1 MFRRLFQAH
10 PASVGETYLEHMVH
24 AAYFGS
30 RMLLAG
36 LACLIH
42 ALIPSL
48 FQSTGREV
56 ITELYTKMVT
66 HRRATAT
73 DTSSDASRQVRVT

>member
-42 ALIPSL
+42 ALIPRL
-48 FQSTGREV
+48 AGEPHRGRG
-56 ITELYTKMVT
+56 
-66 HRRATAT
+66 
-73 DTSSDASRQVRVT
+73 RVAVGSGKD